1 MGLCYSEPDK
11 IVFKSGD
18 PIELND
24 RQSAE
29 TSKDESP
36 ATNGEDSVAKPLKGA
51 EELPSVTPTSTS
63 VMDPMKGI
71 EFDHGMCSCGHAL
84 RISCS
89 IYIKDSPG
97 LRKTLLQS
105 PNPYMT

>member
-36 ATNGEDSVAKPLKGA
+36 ATNGEDSVAKPLKEA
-51 EELPSVTPTSTS
+51 EELPSVTLTSTS
-63 VMDPMKGI
+63 VIDPMKGI

-84 RISCS
+84 PALVVQFTSRI
-89 IYIKDSPG
+89 
-97 LRKTLLQS
+97 LRGYGRRYSKAQT
-105 PNPYMT
+105 PT